1 MPLGEGRASRRD
13 NPIVFLDVHVGAK
26 PFGRL
31 TIELRA
37 DVVPLTAENF
47 RVLCTGVSLDMPDGK
62 STRGVPAGGAFDA
75 MGTPK
80 RYSGCL
86 VHRVVRDSL
95 LQAGD
100 IDGEGGSCAFSTPTF
115 EDENFI
121 LRHVGMGTVGMVNAG
136 PDTNGSQFYICFTS
150 APWLDNKH
158 VVFGALLGESS
169 FETLAK
175 LHDTVATESGQPLQ
189 VVRIAHSGQLYPV

>member
-1 MPLGEGRASRRD
+1 MFMLEPSHLVDLPSSSVRMSCLSLPRTFECFAQVCRWICRMEKAHVAFLQAVPSTPWAPRSDTAAGAYPALGYSQ
-13 NPIVFLDVHVGAK
+13 
-26 PFGRL
+26 
-31 TIELRA
+31 
-37 DVVPLTAENF
+37 
-47 RVLCTGVSLDMPDGK
+47 TGF
-62 STRGVPAGGAFDA
+62 ST
-75 MGTPK
+75 
-80 RYSGCL
+80 SL

>member
-47 RVLCTGVSLDMPDGK
+47 RVLCT
-62 STRGVPAGGAFDA
+62 GGAFDA